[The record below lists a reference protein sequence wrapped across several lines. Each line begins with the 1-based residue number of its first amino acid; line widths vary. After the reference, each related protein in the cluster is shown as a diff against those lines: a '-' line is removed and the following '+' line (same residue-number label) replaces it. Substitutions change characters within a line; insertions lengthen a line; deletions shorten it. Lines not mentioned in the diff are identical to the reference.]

1 MYDIQK
7 LTEEIQTI
15 ADTIDTPTGSI
26 SQERYKIAVE
36 IQRNKTL
43 QEGLD
48 NIYDILY
55 DIRYNKHY

>member
-15 ADTIDTPTGSI
+15 ADTINMPIGSI
-26 SQERYKIAVE
+26 SRETTKLAVE
-36 IQRNKTL
+36 IQRNKIL

-55 DIRYNKHY
+55 DIRHNKHY